1 MRIGC
6 LQFAPKVGDVPNNI
20 MRAEAVLSRADPD
33 DRENLDLL
41 VLPEMAFSEY
51 YNSLVVVDD
60 NGEKLAGYSKSFLYY
75 TDATWANEGR
85 GFYGGKLGRLGQT
98 ALGICIP
105 YKFEAPWDAYEFA
118 FHVLHVR
125 ANLVILSTAWL
136 TNDEQSAFLS
146 SPDAPDLSTLA
157 YWVARLEPVI
167 RAHSSEETIVVFA
180 NRCGV
185 EDEATYAGSSAV
197 IGIKDGEV
205 SVYGILGRGVEELLV
220 VDTEKPP
227 FGKLVNPLAA
237 PVAEEPGAP
246 PAPPSPAREDDPEDG
261 PPKGPAGTGPHA
273 RPKLSLQTNLP
284 ISSAPIALPSPDDST
299 HPLSAIP
306 IFVDVYTPD
315 EPDELDEP
323 DESSWRDGAVKFDL
337 GALSPWS
344 VASWRSSGSV
354 SNSAASSPLGSHC
367 GGVIRVAAS
376 PSVFR
381 GGFLGGR
388 GVCV

>member
-20 MRAEAVLSRADPD
+20 TRAETVLSRADPA

-41 VLPEMAFSEY
+41 VLPEMAFS
-51 YNSLVVVDD
+51 VVVDN
-60 NGEKLAGYSKSFLYY
+60 NGEKLADYSKSFLYY
-75 TDATWANEGR
+75 TDATWADEGR
-85 GFYGGKLGRLGQT
+85 GFYGGNLGHLGQT

-118 FHVLHVR
+118 FHILRVR

-136 TNDEQSAFLS
+136 TNDEQHAFLS
-146 SPDAPDLSTLA
+146 NPEAPDMSTLA

-180 NRCGV
+180 NRSGV
-185 EDEATYAGSSAV
+185 EDEATYAGSSTV

-205 SVYGILGRGVEELLV
+205 TVYGILGRGVEELLV
-220 VDTEKPP
+220 VDTDNPP
-227 FGKLVNPLAA
+227 FGKLVNRSEVPASRRG
-237 PVAEEPGAP
+237 PQTTTTTTKHTTTP
-246 PAPPSPAREDDPEDG
+246 PQQHQYQHQPPNQNRR
-261 PPKGPAGTGPHA
+261 PHT

-284 ISSAPIALPSPDDST
+284 IPSPAALPSPDSDNDNGTRS
-299 HPLSAIP
+299 LSAIP

-315 EPDELDEP
+315 EPDESDQTNGGP
-323 DESSWRDGAVKFDL
+323 AWREDGTVRFGFDD
-337 GALSPWS
+337 ALSPWS
-344 VASWRSSGSV
+344 VASWCSGSV
-354 SNSAASSPLGSHC
+354 VSSPLGSHC
-367 GGVIRVAAS
+367 GGLIRVAAS
-376 PSVFR
+376 PSVF
-381 GGFLGGR
+381 GGGLLGGG